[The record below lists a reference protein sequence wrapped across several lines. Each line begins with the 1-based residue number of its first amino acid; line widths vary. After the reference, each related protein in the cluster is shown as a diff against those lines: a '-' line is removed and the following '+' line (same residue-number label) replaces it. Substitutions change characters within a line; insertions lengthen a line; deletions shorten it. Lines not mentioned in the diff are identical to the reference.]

1 MKEESFSSFNEE
13 PFDSSVI
20 PREGE
25 HVRLKSQLTKA
36 EVRALQE
43 FQQSFVHEGVI
54 YNTQAIDDCSE
65 SLEKFK
71 NDKKV
76 SRERRQMIWE
86 EHLSI
91 KMNTEIAR
99 VLSNQKKKLAQ
110 EITFLMEL
118 KNDKDKWNMAIDLNF
133 SEYLNATLLSAS
145 ETIKQEYF
153 ASIHSTSGLTPLHCA
168 CKTNNADNVEFLLN
182 MGANLKVLDQ
192 SGNTLFHL
200 VVEYG
205 YIDLFRKLLGHF
217 KSIQDQKILSQCN
230 HHGQSLLHLA
240 AKKGRTEILMLLL
253 EEFPDIV
260 DEILNLETQEEKNTA
275 LHLAALYGHVECI
288 RLLLQTPGL
297 KGCVR
302 NINGSIALHL
312 AMKQTF
318 HIDALMQVFLDFV
331 PPDEKDTFDLIDEA
345 NGLNCLHLAI
355 LKSIRQFAIE
365 LIQQHKVQV
374 NIPTSEGLSPLHL
387 AVIVQSQE
395 IVDAL
400 IQNGA
405 IVDMVNNY
413 GQTPLL
419 QACLGGNL
427 EIIRL
432 LLKAGANPGH
442 QNHQAHSVLHYLA
455 AYCYDATLVEEII
468 ERGADINATSI
479 KLNTPLHFAG
489 MNGNH
494 VAAKVLLDHGANRN
508 AINEDKK
515 SVLFLAK
522 KWK

>member
-1 MKEESFSSFNEE
+1 
-13 PFDSSVI
+13 
-20 PREGE
+20 
-25 HVRLKSQLTKA
+25 
-36 EVRALQE
+36 
-43 FQQSFVHEGVI
+43 
-54 YNTQAIDDCSE
+54 
-65 SLEKFK
+65 
-71 NDKKV
+71 
-76 SRERRQMIWE
+76 
-86 EHLSI
+86 
-91 KMNTEIAR
+91 
-99 VLSNQKKKLAQ
+99 
-110 EITFLMEL
+110 
-118 KNDKDKWNMAIDLNF
+118 
-133 SEYLNATLLSAS
+133 
-145 ETIKQEYF
+145 
-153 ASIHSTSGLTPLHCA
+153 
-168 CKTNNADNVEFLLN
+168 
-182 MGANLKVLDQ
+182 
-192 SGNTLFHL
+192 
-200 VVEYG
+200 
-205 YIDLFRKLLGHF
+205 
-217 KSIQDQKILSQCN
+217 LSQCN